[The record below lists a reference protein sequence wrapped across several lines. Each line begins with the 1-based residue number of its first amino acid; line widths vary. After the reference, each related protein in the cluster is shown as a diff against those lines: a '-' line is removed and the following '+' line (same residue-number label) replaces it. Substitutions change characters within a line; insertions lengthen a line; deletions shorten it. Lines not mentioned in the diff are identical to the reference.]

1 MFTSSTK
8 RLRGE
13 HPSVRCSHVFWSGSS
28 KSSANSAVIQDI
40 MTLRNAGLAFVAY
53 FCSDFK
59 DTDKQNHRN
68 LLLSLLSQL
77 SARSDLCYD
86 ITHCT
91 YVTHEDGAHIP
102 TDDVLIQSL

>member
-1 MFTSSTK
+1 MS
-8 RLRGE
+8 LR
-13 HPSVRCSHVFWSGSS
+13 
-28 KSSANSAVIQDI
+28 D
-40 MTLRNAGLAFVAY
+40 AGLALMSY
-53 FCSDFK
+53 FYFDFRN
-59 DTDKQNHRN
+59 TDKQDRRK